1 MGTSC
6 FWVILMF
13 PLLMNLEEVF
23 KPALIRHKLLYSLTL
38 VTDYC
43 LPAIRAFVS
52 KQADVIDVGLE
63 GFLAAAATQTLHEV
77 FISSVNDPE
86 NYSELSDYRKQ
97 LSKFLSTIG
106 SHKPDESTMIKNRL
120 SKKLDFEKE
129 LKEKKL
135 RLP

>member
-1 MGTSC
+1 M
-6 FWVILMF
+6 
-13 PLLMNLEEVF
+13 
-23 KPALIRHKLLYSLTL
+23 IRHKLLYSLTL

-77 FISSVNDPE
+77 FISSFNDPE